1 MYFEVTAFIYIC
13 WRQALSCY
21 KADFFSKV
29 VPLPGWI
36 KSNSRKID
44 CLHSYFFFSGLR
56 FVSHGSRLRR
66 SRAVTLQRKTR
77 DCLQCTGKKLAEL
90 WQGRQGRTRPK
101 LCGLCTYQCKSRG
114 GGGGECGQG
123 AGIWCLRL
131 SPCRAFDR
139 AKRPR
144 GPDIWLWPTEA
155 WYQFR
160 SGYQVCP
167 SQLSESHAVGERS
180 EVFICFNRHNP
191 IL

>member
-1 MYFEVTAFIYIC
+1 MYFEVTAFIYLC

-56 FVSHGSRLRR
+56 FVSHGSQLRR

-77 DCLQCTGKKLAEL
+77 DCSQCTGKKLAEL
-90 WQGRQGRTRPK
+90 WQDRQGRTRPK

-114 GGGGECGQG
+114 GGGGRRVRARGGDLMPET
-123 AGIWCLRL
+123 IPL
-131 SPCRAFDR
+131 SGFWSCEATPGSGHLTLTDRSLVPIQKWLPSLSLEAFW
-139 AKRPR
+139 K
-144 GPDIWLWPTEA
+144 
-155 WYQFR
+155 
-160 SGYQVCP
+160 
-167 SQLSESHAVGERS
+167 
-180 EVFICFNRHNP
+180 
-191 IL
+191 

>member
-90 WQGRQGRTRPK
+90 WQDRQGRTRPK

-114 GGGGECGQG
+114 GGGGGG
-123 AGIWCLRL
+123 SAGKRRGFDAWDYPLVGLLIVR
-131 SPCRAFDR
+131 SDPGVRTFDFDR
-139 AKRPR
+139 QKP
-144 GPDIWLWPTEA
+144 GTN
-155 WYQFR
+155 
-160 SGYQVCP
+160 
-167 SQLSESHAVGERS
+167 S
-180 EVFICFNRHNP
+180 EVVTKSTELNNVCACA
-191 IL
+191 

>member
-1 MYFEVTAFIYIC
+1 MYFEVTAFIYIW

-90 WQGRQGRTRPK
+90 WQDRQGRTRPK

-114 GGGGECGQG
+114 GGGG
-123 AGIWCLRL
+123 
-131 SPCRAFDR
+131 
-139 AKRPR
+139 
-144 GPDIWLWPTEA
+144 
-155 WYQFR
+155 
-160 SGYQVCP
+160 
-167 SQLSESHAVGERS
+167 GERVRARGGDLMPETIPLS
-180 EVFICFNRHNP
+180 GFWSCEATPGSGHLTLTDRSLVP
-191 IL
+191 IQKWLPSLSLEAFWK

>member
-44 CLHSYFFFSGLR
+44 CLHSFFFFSGLR

-90 WQGRQGRTRPK
+90 WQDRQGRTRPK

-114 GGGGECGQG
+114 GGECGQG
-123 AGIWCLRL
+123 GDLMPETIPL
-131 SPCRAFDR
+131 SGFWSCEAT
-139 AKRPR
+139 R
-144 GPDIWLWPTEA
+144 GRDIWLWPTEA

-167 SQLSESHAVGERS
+167 SRLSESHAVGERC